1 MVVSD
6 VASSMQTF
14 FVPQMEQL
22 GLKERESRHGSFSTV
37 EADWGHGVLWAH
49 SLSDTCL
56 FTYHDLY
63 LSESINLTEYTN
75 DYICIASMT
84 SHSAKMCPVD
94 KTYFRERNT
103 VSYEQEG
110 QSGIDYELKAGERHR
125 SFTFCISPAF
135 FDEMTGL
142 SDFEKDC
149 LVHFLAE
156 QEVNTHAP
164 EVVRAL
170 ESLGPEWAHR
180 TGGDYFCRAK
190 LNEILAASLCDA
202 MAEEDGLPR
211 PVNDEDRRLARE
223 AQIIIDNHY
232 SEALTLQSIAKQLY
246 VGKTRLCSVFKKEHG
261 CCVAEYLRDRRIC
274 KAKELLANSGA
285 SVAEVGRFVGYTHP
299 SSFAEAFRRECG
311 VTPKQWRNCPLR

>member
-1 MVVSD
+1 MVAD

-22 GLKERESRHGSFSTV
+22 GLKEKWSRHGSLSTV
-37 EADWGHGVLWAH
+37 EADWGHGILWAH

-56 FTYHDLY
+56 FTYHDLC
-63 LSESINLTEYTN
+63 LSENVNLTEYTD

-94 KTYFRERNT
+94 KTYFKERNT
-103 VSYEQEG
+103 VSYEQKG
-110 QSGIDYELKAGERHR
+110 HSGVDYELKAGERHR

-135 FDEMTGL
+135 FDEMKGL
-142 SDFEKDC
+142 SDHEKDC
-149 LVHFLAE
+149 LVNFLAG

-170 ESLGPEWAHR
+170 ESLGPEWAHKA
-180 TGGDYFCRAK
+180 GGDCFCRAK
-190 LNEILAASLCDA
+190 LNEILAVSLCDA
-202 MAEEDGLPR
+202 MAEGDGLPKQA
-211 PVNDEDRRLARE
+211 NDEERRLARE

-246 VGKTRLCSVFKKEHG
+246 VGKTRLCGVFKKEYG
-261 CCVAEYLRDRRIC
+261 CCVAEYLRDKRMS
-274 KAKELLANSGA
+274 KAKELLANTDS
-285 SVAEVGRFVGYTHP
+285 SVGEVGRIVGYTHQ

-311 VTPKQWRNCPLR
+311 VTPKQWRECPLR